1 MLKFGAGERV
11 AASPGRHTGDVMSTS
26 QLDSLVAIRTDT
38 EYTIIF
44 WIFFLLKVSIQP
56 LALCLG
62 IRHFWHM
69 FLGSRMRFQ
78 AEKHH
83 H

>member
-11 AASPGRHTGDVMSTS
+11 AASPGRHTGDVMSTG

-44 WIFFLLKVSIQP
+44 WIFFY
-56 LALCLG
+56 
-62 IRHFWHM
+62 
-69 FLGSRMRFQ
+69 
-78 AEKHH
+78 
-83 H
+83 